1 MIQKYYGR
9 SLLFFLSSMV
19 LTLSSVKAQ
28 KKPDLVQYV
37 NPPVVSQP
45 TGYSQVAVVDLG
57 NSKMLIISG
66 QVPLN
71 AKGQLVGE
79 NDFAKQTE
87 QVFMNLQQV
96 LQSFGGSMQHVVKTG
111 IFLTDATNVPLF
123 REIRSKYVNMKN
135 PPAST
140 LVEVKGLFR
149 KDILIEI
156 EATAII
162 PK

>member
-45 TGYSQVAVVDLG
+45 TGYSHVAVVDLG

>member
-1 MIQKYYGR
+1 
-9 SLLFFLSSMV
+9 MV
-19 LTLSSVKAQ
+19 LVISSVKAQ
-28 KKPDLVQYV
+28 KKPELVQYV
-37 NPPVVSQP
+37 NPSVVSQP
-45 TGYSQVAVVDLG
+45 TGYSHVAVVDLG

-71 AKGQLVGE
+71 AKGQLIGE

-87 QVFMNLQQV
+87 QVFLNLQQI
-96 LQSFGGSMQHVVKTG
+96 LQSFGGGMQHVVKTG
-111 IFLTDATNVPLF
+111 IFVTDASNVPLF

>member
-45 TGYSQVAVVDLG
+45 TGYSHVAVVDLG

-123 REIRSKYVNMKN
+123 REIRSKYLNMKN